1 MRNNSLKT
9 ATTNKRKP
17 RTFTL
22 TDGTIKVLDKHCKR
36 DKRNRSRQIEYII
49 HNYID
54 RGEGN

>member
-1 MRNNSLKT
+1 MKPLSSSKT
-9 ATTNKRKP
+9 MRKP

-49 HNYID
+49 HHYID